1 MKIWICFCI
10 LGIVPSV
17 VYAILCHSS
26 ENDIEDT
33 INISQLDTW
42 KRSLNSSR
50 QGEEQ
55 STCRVQ
61 LMMIYSL
68 SEIGIIFTNKLQHA
82 ERIDGVVVLTT
93 SLVILQGME
102 TITGALLYSCS
113 THDYCEIDFLVNEVQ
128 WFIDGEYHASFV
140 QNSRSL
146 LVGDYSE
153 IGMSNQ
159 FTSYC

>member
-26 ENDIEDT
+26 ERDMEDT

-68 SEIGIIFTNKLQHA
+68 SEIGIMFTNKLQHA

-93 SLVILQGME
+93 NLMIHQGME